1 MRIHMLALGE
11 RRSQDLNR
19 SLDLSGDHW
28 PLHHCSTYHEAGLNT
43 CSALKSHTMASKSP
57 PLPCRTSLRGEE
69 EPGWPGSA
77 EVYIVSRASGR
88 PDSEARGSP
97 GTADTAGWQAQQRIL
112 SPRQAAGASPG
123 RKSTQAR
130 GGRLQDCAL
139 KSEHATAGL
148 YVVSD
153 PADASSFLQ
162 TSREHLRR
170 RAGVEAADGRRS
182 PLREKVEVKMP
193 EGASCVSSF

>member
-1 MRIHMLALGE
+1 MYVG
-11 RRSQDLNR
+11 S
-19 SLDLSGDHW
+19 
-28 PLHHCSTYHEAGLNT
+28 
-43 CSALKSHTMASKSP
+43 
-57 PLPCRTSLRGEE
+57 RTSGH
-69 EPGWPGSA
+69 
-77 EVYIVSRASGR
+77 

-97 GTADTAGWQAQQRIL
+97 GTAETAGWQVQQRIL

-130 GGRLQDCAL
+130 GRRLQDCTL
-139 KSEHATAGL
+139 KSEHVTAGL

-170 RAGVEAADGRRS
+170 RARVEAADGKRS
-182 PLREKVEVKMP
+182 PLREKVELRMP
-193 EGASCVSSF
+193 EGASCVPSF